1 MKHMFKNNI
10 NYDSASLHFFKKHE
24 IINQTCF
31 LFTQPSTLKFLMAE
45 KQSFMHITYELSLK

>member
-10 NYDSASLHFFKKHE
+10 NYDSASLHLKKHE
-24 IINQTCF
+24 IIIKQTCF

-45 KQSFMHITYELSLK
+45 KQSFMHITYELSSK